1 MLNDYR
7 TPSLMITTLLV
18 LGVWVIRNR
27 YGSLSQALT
36 NVPGATRTSVT
47 GTAFEP
53 AIQSSGSGSGS
64 GSSLTSTASGI
75 GTLVDVGSNIAK
87 VFGL

>member
-64 GSSLTSTASGI
+64 SLTSTASGI